1 MPTIWDGKGGYDM
14 KKRTRIALYAIIAV
28 VCLVTLLGY
37 ISSLASGIPAFW
49 RDPVPLFSRVLGFC
63 FSNLDM
69 ATAGAP
75 ICGICLMLLY
85 IDLKQRKGGRA

>member
-1 MPTIWDGKGGYDM
+1 MLCTV
-14 KKRTRIALYAIIAV
+14 IAL

-37 ISSLASGIPAFW
+37 VSSLVCDIPAFW
-49 RDPVPLFSRVLGFC
+49 MDPVPLFTEILGFY

-69 ATAGAP
+69 ATAGIP

-85 IDLKQRKGGRA
+85 IDIQQRRKSE